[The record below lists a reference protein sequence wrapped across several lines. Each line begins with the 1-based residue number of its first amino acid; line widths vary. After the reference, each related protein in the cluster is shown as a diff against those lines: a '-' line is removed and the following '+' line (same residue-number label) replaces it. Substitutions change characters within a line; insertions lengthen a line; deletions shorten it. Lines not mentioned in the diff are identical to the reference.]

1 VIAVPGASEEPAQG
15 DDEPATAP
23 SQAPGTDAS
32 GRDAGVPGT
41 GVPGQR
47 QPEGSRREASRAAVG
62 VLADRIAAALVHH
75 EPGWRLPRHTAL
87 ARRYNV
93 STAEIDAAVD
103 ELAARHLIR
112 RLPDGQLYRV
122 SPAEYFIPIEGVPGL
137 ASHADPMGGEIVCR
151 SRQASWRQVPEDIG
165 WALRIPPADPVGV
178 VRVQWTANGEPAA
191 FSTTYMLKELAAPFI
206 GAQGAGPPGG
216 LTVLPITAP
225 PAQADPERGDPV
237 PVGEPRAVHV
247 EMQPPPPSVARSLRL
262 SAGEPAAMVTVR
274 FDDPAEGRPVALTV
288 AVFRPD
294 MFRIVVD
301 SGERPLAD
309 GEEGSFSG
317 AWTHAVEDWEP

>member
-1 VIAVPGASEEPAQG
+1 MPGAREEPAAEGGSRSAFAQARMAASSDQDRETPPRAPDQVPGGRRRPGASRPAV
-15 DDEPATAP
+15 A
-23 SQAPGTDAS
+23 
-32 GRDAGVPGT
+32 
-41 GVPGQR
+41 
-47 QPEGSRREASRAAVG
+47 

-103 ELAARHLIR
+103 ELASRHLVR

-122 SPAEYFIPIEGVPGL
+122 SPAEYLIPIEGVPGL
-137 ASHADPMGGEIVCR
+137 GSRADPMGGEIVCR

-165 WALRIPPADPVGV
+165 WALRIRPADPVGV
-178 VRVQWTANGEPAA
+178 VRMQWTASGEPAA
-191 FSTTYMLKELAAPFI
+191 FCTTYLLKEMAGPFI
-206 GAQGAGPPGG
+206 SAAQGGAAAG
-216 LTVLPITAP
+216 LTLLPITAP
-225 PAQADPERGDPV
+225 PAATDPEHGELV

-262 SAGEPAAMVTVR
+262 TAGQPAAMVTVR
-274 FDDPAEGRPVALTV
+274 FDDPDENKPVALTI
-288 AVFRPD
+288 AVLRPD
-294 MFRIVVD
+294 LFRIVVE
-301 SGERPLAD
+301 SGHALVAEPA
-309 GEEGSFSG
+309 GSLPG

>member
-1 VIAVPGASEEPAQG
+1 M
-15 DDEPATAP
+15 
-23 SQAPGTDAS
+23 
-32 GRDAGVPGT
+32 
-41 GVPGQR
+41 VPGQ
-47 QPEGSRREASRAAVG
+47 PPDASRRGAKRPQASRAAVG

-103 ELAARHLIR
+103 ELATRHLIR
-112 RLPDGQLYRV
+112 RLPDGQLYRI
-122 SPAEYFIPIEGVPGL
+122 SPAEYLIPIEGVPGL
-137 ASHADPMGGEIVCR
+137 GAHADPMGGQLVCR

-191 FSTTYMLKELAAPFI
+191 FCTTYLRKEMAAPFI
-206 GAQGAGPPGG
+206 AAQGAGPASG
-216 LTVLPITAP
+216 LPFLPITAP
-225 PAQADPERGDPV
+225 PVPPDPEHSGLT
-237 PVGEPRAVHV
+237 PVGEARAVHV

-274 FDDPAEGRPVALTV
+274 FDDPEKGRPVALTV
-288 AVFRPD
+288 AVLRPEL
-294 MFRIVVD
+294 FRIVVH

-309 GEEGSFSG
+309 GDEGSFSG
-317 AWTHAVEDWEP
+317 AWTHAAEDWEP

>member
-1 VIAVPGASEEPAQG
+1 MPGASEEPVRG
-15 DDEPATAP
+15 DDESAHAH
-23 SQAPGTDAS
+23 SQAPGTDVGPGA
-32 GRDAGVPGT
+32 AVPGL
-41 GVPGQR
+41 R
-47 QPEGSRREASRAAVG
+47 QPEATRREPARAAVG

-137 ASHADPMGGEIVCR
+137 SSHADPMGGEIVCR

-191 FSTTYMLKELAAPFI
+191 FSTTYLLKEMAAPFI
-206 GAQGAGPPGG
+206 NAPGPTAG
-216 LTVLPITAP
+216 LSVLPITAP
-225 PAQADPERGDPV
+225 PTQPGPDPGGPA

-309 GEEGSFSG
+309 GDEGSFSG